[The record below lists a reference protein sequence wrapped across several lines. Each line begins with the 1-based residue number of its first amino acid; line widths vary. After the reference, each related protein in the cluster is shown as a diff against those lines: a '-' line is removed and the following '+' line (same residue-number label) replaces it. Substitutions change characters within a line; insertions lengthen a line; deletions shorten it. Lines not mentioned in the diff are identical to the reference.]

1 MYFIFFMI
9 IVDLRMLVHAQ
20 HLCRGPSGNLW
31 ELVFSFFRNPEDLCL
46 LGRCFY
52 PLREL
57 TALVSVS
64 SHMFLI

>member
-1 MYFIFFMI
+1 MV
-9 IVDLRMLVHAQ
+9 IVDLRTLVDAQ
-20 HLCRGPSGNLW
+20 HLCRGSSGNLW
-31 ELVFSFFRNPEDLCL
+31 EPVFCFFRDPEGLGL

-64 SHMFLI
+64 SNLFFNIIKD